1 MRLSSTGRTGRR
13 PVALTLALVVGA
25 CGLLTFAAVA
35 SAHHAKTKTASK
47 QELCSAFLPTSTVN
61 GIIGSSSSRIVVAHP
76 LAHGG
81 IPIGDSDGGRRLPGS
96 SCFWS
101 STTSV
106 PAFTSCQC
114 GDGAGSADLT
124 VGYGETASGW
134 SRLVSY
140 FQAGAPGGFPAGFT
154 PAATYTP
161 LTPPDG
167 LKAFLVTVNWAQYYG
182 YTPSDWA
189 TQFPGYSAYESYV
202 TVLTPRHDVIQL
214 SFGNTAAAV
223 VEDTAI
229 QIEQT
234 HSKSI

>member
-1 MRLSSTGRTGRR
+1 M
-13 PVALTLALVVGA
+13 ALTLGLVVGA
-25 CGLLTFAAVA
+25 CGLLTFAGVA

-47 QELCSAFLPTSTVN
+47 HELCSAFLSTSTAN
-61 GIIGSSSSRIVVAHP
+61 GIIGGSGSPSVVAHP
-76 LAHGG
+76 LLHGG
-81 IPIGDSDGGRRLPGS
+81 VPIGDSDGGRRLPGS
-96 SCFWS
+96 TCFWS
-101 STTSV
+101 STTGV

-114 GDGAGSADLT
+114 GDDAGEAVLS

-229 QIEQT
+229 EIEQT

>member
-1 MRLSSTGRTGRR
+1 
-13 PVALTLALVVGA
+13 VALTLGLVVGA

-47 QELCSAFLPTSTVN
+47 QELCSAFLSTSIVSGIVGGSTSLNVN
-61 GIIGSSSSRIVVAHP
+61 PDP
-76 LAHGG
+76 LRHGG
-81 IPIGDSDGGRRLPGS
+81 VYIGDSDGGRRLPGS
-96 SCFWS
+96 TCTWS
-101 STTSV
+101 STNAV
-106 PAFTSCQC
+106 AVFTSCQC

-140 FQAGAPGGFPAGFT
+140 FQAGAPDGFPAGTT

-167 LKAFLVTVNWAQYYG
+167 LKAFLVTVSWAQYYG
-182 YTPSDWA
+182 YTPSEWA
-189 TQFPGYSAYESYV
+189 TQVPGYSPYENYV
-202 TVLTPRHDVIQL
+202 TVLTPRHDIIQL
-214 SFGNTAAAV
+214 SFGNTAASVA
-223 VEDTAI
+223 EDEAI
-229 QIEQT
+229 QIAQT